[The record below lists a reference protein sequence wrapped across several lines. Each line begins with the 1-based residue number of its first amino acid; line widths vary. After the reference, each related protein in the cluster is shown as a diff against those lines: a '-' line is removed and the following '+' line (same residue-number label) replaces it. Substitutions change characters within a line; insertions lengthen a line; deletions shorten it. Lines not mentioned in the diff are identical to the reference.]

1 MADSNHN
8 ADFNPTT
15 STAEYFGLHPDLNL
29 TAAEE
34 AAIMPEVDAS
44 MNRRDTISPKVGT
57 QANTLTENNCGK
69 LNFHR
74 FADRCLTRGL
84 RIRVQLRLLQLR
96 CIWS

>member
-1 MADSNHN
+1 MADSNRN

-15 STAEYFGLHPDLNL
+15 STAEYFGLHPDLSL

-57 QANTLTENNCGK
+57 QANMLTENNCGK
-69 LNFHR
+69 RNFQR
-74 FADRCLTRGL
+74 WKLSL
-84 RIRVQLRLLQLR
+84 PQLFSVNVSSLYHP
-96 CIWS
+96 CIPRTSN